1 MTKAI
6 NEAKAPIAQ
15 PTDHIKEL
23 EDGMVALDEDV
34 AEDIDNCKEENS
46 DFKAVRGAA
55 HEC

>member
-15 PTDHIKEL
+15 LTDHIKEL
-23 EDGMVALDEDV
+23 EEGMVALDEDV
-34 AEDIDNCKEENS
+34 TEDAENCKEENS
-46 DFKAVRGAA
+46 DFTAVRGAA